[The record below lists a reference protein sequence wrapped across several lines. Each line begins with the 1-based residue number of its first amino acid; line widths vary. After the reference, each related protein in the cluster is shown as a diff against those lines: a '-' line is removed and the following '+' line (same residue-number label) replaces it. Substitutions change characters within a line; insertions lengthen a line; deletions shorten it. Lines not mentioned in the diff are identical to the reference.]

1 MTGLPAA
8 LSALALAST
17 ASVADSEIAE
27 TRAETLVDMCSILSL
42 GDDPPC
48 PPGTGEPIPPCPR
61 GGRRGRA
68 PRRHPVRRP
77 PPGPPR
83 PAHPGVLRVRRT
95 RGCSRPCQP
104 CGPVP
109 LSPWPPRAPPG
120 FPWDPWR
127 TPGGSTDGRF
137 RRTLHGPTAVLSL
150 RQRARG
156 LAVGVS

>member
-61 GGRRGRA
+61 GGRGA
-68 PRRHPVRRP
+68 PHPPAPRP
-77 PPGPPR
+77 PPPPPAPPSPPPPPPPPPSPPPPR
-83 PAHPGVLRVRRT
+83 P
-95 RGCSRPCQP
+95 
-104 CGPVP
+104 
-109 LSPWPPRAPPG
+109 PPP
-120 FPWDPWR
+120 
-127 TPGGSTDGRF
+127 
-137 RRTLHGPTAVLSL
+137 
-150 RQRARG
+150 
-156 LAVGVS
+156 